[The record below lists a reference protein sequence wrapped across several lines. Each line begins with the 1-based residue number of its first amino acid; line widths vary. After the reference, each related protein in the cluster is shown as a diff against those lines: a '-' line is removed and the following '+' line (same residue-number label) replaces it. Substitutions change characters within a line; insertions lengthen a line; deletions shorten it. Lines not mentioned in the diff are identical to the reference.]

1 MCPVQR
7 QGSGPARGAGH
18 DNDVQ
23 VPYSLVAWP
32 CLRRAVQPSQT
43 TLDMRPLRQ
52 ILSGEAT
59 LIGLLD
65 RRRRELMLLDQ
76 VQQTGVADASPPELV
91 LSAASGAAAT
101 LLRHRGPELLQ
112 RLSREGWKFT
122 GIRVRVQVRANRTDR
137 SKIHA
142 KQIDERSAA
151 KLRAI
156 ADRLSDPRLAAAL
169 RRLAKQGSVPSD
181 DQQPFKGIEDQ
192 HPEEQK

>member
-1 MCPVQR
+1 
-7 QGSGPARGAGH
+7 
-18 DNDVQ
+18 
-23 VPYSLVAWP
+23 
-32 CLRRAVQPSQT
+32 
-43 TLDMRPLRQ
+43 MRPLRQ

-59 LIGLLD
+59 LIDLLD

-76 VQQTGVADASPPELV
+76 VHKILPLALAAQTGVADASPPELV

>member
-1 MCPVQR
+1 
-7 QGSGPARGAGH
+7 
-18 DNDVQ
+18 
-23 VPYSLVAWP
+23 
-32 CLRRAVQPSQT
+32 
-43 TLDMRPLRQ
+43 MRPLRN
-52 ILSGEAT
+52 ILSAETT
-59 LIGLLD
+59 LANLLD
-65 RRRRELMLLDQ
+65 RRARELALLHLLRTTLPPALA
-76 VQQTGVADASPPELV
+76 VQTGVVSASEAELV

-101 LLRHRGPELLQ
+101 LLRHRGHELVEA
-112 RLSREGWKFT
+112 LSREGWKFT